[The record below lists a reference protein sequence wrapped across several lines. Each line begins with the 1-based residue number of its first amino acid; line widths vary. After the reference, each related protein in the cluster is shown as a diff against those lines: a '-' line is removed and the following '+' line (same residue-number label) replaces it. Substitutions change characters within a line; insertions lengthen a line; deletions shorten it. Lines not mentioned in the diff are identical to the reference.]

1 MRHIPEV
8 AIYMD
13 APRNDISIA
22 FIAAAPTKIFDFIC
36 LWNSLQSPAKF
47 IFLYKKLNTIILFF
61 MNMKY
66 AGVILFAAN
75 FAACAMAENSLQEMF
90 DSAA

>member
-1 MRHIPEV
+1 MPHISNGLKIIFVFEDIFLYPFGFCRYKIQVSEKSTYKQTDEYLRHIPEV

-36 LWNSLQSPAKF
+36 L
-47 IFLYKKLNTIILFF
+47 
-61 MNMKY
+61 
-66 AGVILFAAN
+66 
-75 FAACAMAENSLQEMF
+75 
-90 DSAA
+90 

>member
-1 MRHIPEV
+1 
-8 AIYMD
+8 MD

-22 FIAAAPTKIFDFIC
+22 YIAAAPANIFDFIC

-61 MNMKY
+61 L
-66 AGVILFAAN
+66 ATISQLRFSLRLSARCGGGRALSAN
-75 FAACAMAENSLQEMF
+75 PENT
-90 DSAA
+90 A